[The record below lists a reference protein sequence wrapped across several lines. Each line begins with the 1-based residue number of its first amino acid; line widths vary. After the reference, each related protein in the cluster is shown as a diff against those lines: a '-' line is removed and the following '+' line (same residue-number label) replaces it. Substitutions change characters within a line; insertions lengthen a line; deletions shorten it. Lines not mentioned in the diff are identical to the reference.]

1 MFAVSVNNIVNTD
14 TDHKLCLISKEQNHR
29 ERNVTSMEK
38 PMRNIQQMR
47 TPRVNSIVTTDTHAR
62 THTHTHTHT
71 QRVPGTRPTAA
82 TPHGPKGSEAEST
95 GYIQKHTEKTQ
106 HESGATFPQRSLN
119 N

>member
-71 QRVPGTRPTAA
+71 HSFHRAFEVSVIAV
-82 TPHGPKGSEAEST
+82 K
-95 GYIQKHTEKTQ
+95 YY
-106 HESGATFPQRSLN
+106 
-119 N
+119 

>member
-14 TDHKLCLISKEQNHR
+14 IDHKLCLISKEQNHWG
-29 ERNVTSMEK
+29 RNVTSMEK

-47 TPRVNSIVTTDTHAR
+47 TLRVNSIVT

-71 QRVPGTRPTAA
+71 YTHRVPGTQPTAA

-95 GYIQKHTEKTQ
+95 GYI
-106 HESGATFPQRSLN
+106 
-119 N
+119 